1 MTLLP
6 QNIAKNT
13 SQISPRKIPELL
25 APAGNRE
32 QLDAALRYGADAVY
46 LGGSSLNLRAGSRGF
61 DGEALQQAVADA
73 HTVGAKVYY
82 CLNVLPQQRHMAA
95 MEACLE
101 AIPEYGVDGLI
112 VADPGVIWL
121 TRRYC
126 PDIPLHLS
134 TQANTANAYAV
145 AFWKELGFSRVNLAR
160 ELDCR
165 SIAQMVRHSPDM
177 EFEAFVH
184 GAQCLALSG
193 RCLLSAWLNG
203 RSANLGRCTH
213 PCRFEYQ
220 AEISQS
226 QAEVS
231 QNGAC
236 SCQDPSQEIN
246 AEGYPPSTETFAYAA
261 ERMPHLAD
269 GMPSLAVHE
278 QTRPNQTTWEV
289 TQDNDGFTEGY
300 STFWAPQDLALVRF
314 MNWYANTGIAAVKV
328 EGRVKTGS
336 YVAQVVDVYRTALN
350 DAAIYAHRNKEY
362 INELLHTASRP
373 LSTGFFLPSK
383 KRYTWPQPPLGS
395 SPHIVAL
402 INGKAEGPLPSLGGN
417 SAYEI
422 TVKSPWDASMPATL
436 LATGMRRPV
445 MMPGDYQLENHRGQK
460 VDKLHPGMRG
470 ILHCDME
477 GLEKGLYIRA

>member
-1 MTLLP
+1 MEYTTK
-6 QNIAKNT
+6 AKA
-13 SQISPRKIPELL
+13 RKVPELL

-61 DGEALQQAVADA
+61 DGEALSQAVADA
-73 HTVGAKVYY
+73 HAVGAKVYY

-95 MEACLE
+95 IEACLE
-101 AIPEYGVDGLI
+101 AIPERGVDGLI

-145 AFWKELGFSRVNLAR
+145 AFWKDLGFSRVNLAR

-165 SIAQMVRHSPDM
+165 SIAQMVRQSPDM

-220 AEISQS
+220 AEVSQS

-231 QNGAC
+231 QSQAEVSQSHESCAC
-236 SCQDPSQEIN
+236 QAPEIN
-246 AEGYPPSTETFAYAA
+246 AEGYPPKQETFTYAA

-289 TQDNDGFTEGY
+289 TQDSDGFTEGY

-314 MNWYANTGIAAVKV
+314 MNWYAKLGIAAVKV

-350 DAAIYAHRNKEY
+350 DAAIFAHRNKEY

-373 LSTGFFLPSK
+373 LSTGFFLPSQ
-383 KRYTWPQPPLGS
+383 KRHTWPQPELS
-395 SPHIVAL
+395 ESATPHIVAL

-445 MMPGDYQLENHRGQK
+445 MKAGEYQLENHRGQK
-460 VDKLHPGMRG
+460 VDRLHPGMRG